1 MVGELHL
8 RSYNIKLDMIEGNVF
23 CSFPDERMSDANYIV
38 PVNFKFSYY
47 RL

>member
-8 RSYNIKLDMIEGNVF
+8 RSYNIRLDMIEGNVF
-23 CSFPDERMSDANYIV
+23 CSFPDERMV